1 MRKIVLTYGLIAG
14 AMLSAMMSLT
24 IPFHDELGLDQSMGM
39 VLGYT
44 TMVISFLMVYFG
56 VRTYRDTVAGGTVTF
71 GKAFLVGILIA
82 GIATLCYIATWEVMF
97 NKFMPDYMEK
107 YGETVVAKARANG
120 ESEAEIAKRQQ
131 EMAQFAESYR
141 NPLVR
146 MAWTFLEPL
155 PVALLFSLV
164 SAGVLSRRRRVG
176 EAVA

>member
-14 AMLSAMMSLT
+14 VMLSAMMSLT
-24 IPFHDELGLDQSMGM
+24 IPFHDELGLDQSTGM

-71 GKAFLVGILIA
+71 GRAFLVGILIA

-97 NKFMPDYMEK
+97 NKFIPDYMEK
-107 YGETVVAKARANG
+107 YGETVVARARADG
-120 ESEAEIAKRQQ
+120 ESEAEIAKMQQ
-131 EMAQFAESYR
+131 EMAEFSESYR